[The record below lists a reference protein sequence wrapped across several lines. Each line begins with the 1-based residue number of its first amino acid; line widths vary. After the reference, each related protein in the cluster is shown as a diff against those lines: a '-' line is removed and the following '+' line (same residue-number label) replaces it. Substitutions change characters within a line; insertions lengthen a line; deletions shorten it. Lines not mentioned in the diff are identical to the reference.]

1 MDVNVPCP
9 VTEGNLHFSHNK
21 IAIVAGHYC
30 VSPEL
35 IDLDHQNQS
44 EYMSFKQGACLL
56 SDMRAN
62 EKDGILVLWI
72 NDIGVDSDARK
83 IIKDNYVIPNNY
95 LEILDEY
102 QLKITDVEIVFESSM
117 RNKASTLLRRFAKK
131 KEGILTIVSPLDQN
145 IVRCINNDLCEVPS
159 ESKGNIYAIDGPEQE
174 LLVVKEGPNPKCNL
188 ILATF
193 LDEIVNKHSPDA
205 IVNIFNVI
213 YSSRIRFGV
222 HVAKKLFDN
231 KTIMHNFFCDDNY
244 VTKAA
249 WIL

>member
-1 MDVNVPCP
+1 MNVDIPCP
-9 VTEGNLHFSHNK
+9 VTEINRHYNHNK

-35 IDLDHQNQS
+35 VDLDHQNQS

-62 EKDGILVLWI
+62 KKDGLLVLWI
-72 NDIGVDSDARK
+72 NDIGVDSDMRK
-83 IIKDNYVIPNNY
+83 IMKDNYAIPDNY
-95 LEILDEY
+95 LVILNDY
-102 QLKITDVEIVFESSM
+102 QLDITDVEIVFESSM

-131 KEGILTIVSPLDQN
+131 KEGLLTVVSPLDQN
-145 IVRCINNDLCEVPS
+145 LVRCVNNDLCEIS
-159 ESKGNIYAIDGPEQE
+159 LENKGNIYAIDGPEQE

-193 LDEIVNKHSPDA
+193 LTEIVNKHSPDA

-231 KTIMHNFFCDDNY
+231 KTMMHNFFCDDND

-249 WIL
+249 WIV